1 MDRQT
6 DRRTDRQKTHL
17 NAKNAESYPK
27 GADWV
32 GYENKADNH
41 HDGKT
46 DRRTDR
52 QITHLNAKNAE
63 SYPKGAY

>member
-32 GYENKADNH
+32 GYEDEADNH
-41 HDGKT
+41 HEAAGDQDALHSLG
-46 DRRTDR
+46 
-52 QITHLNAKNAE
+52 
-63 SYPKGAY
+63 

>member
-6 DRRTDRQKTHL
+6 DRRTDRQLTHL

-32 GYENKADNH
+32 GYEDEADNH
-41 HDGKT
+41 HEAAGDQDALHCLG
-46 DRRTDR
+46 
-52 QITHLNAKNAE
+52 
-63 SYPKGAY
+63 